1 MITIDK
7 TSLQQATEVELRALE
22 AGMAGVNRTRDTP
35 ESPAPLANVGEYLE
49 HYVNDVLLP
58 QLIQQE
64 PASSEKVKQITEQ
77 LATVSEAKRDAILA
91 ELAK

>member
-1 MITIDK
+1 MITINK

-35 ESPAPLANVGEYLE
+35 QGPEPLANVGEYLE
-49 HYVNDVLLP
+49 HYINEVLLP

-64 PASSEKVKQITEQ
+64 PASSEKVKEITEL
-77 LATVSEAKRDAILA
+77 LASVPESKRDAVLA
-91 ELAK
+91 SLKS